1 MDALMNLSQII
12 GAMSVTAII
21 IFYAVLMMALTGA
34 AMIQKKVKFVKIIS
48 IILSAIMIMVT
59 AALIFAPTNTVL
71 FIIGGVYLTLA
82 VLDTQVIKMK
92 I

>member
-1 MDALMNLSQII
+1 MEGLNLSHII
-12 GAMSVTAII
+12 GNMSVTAII
-21 IFYAVLMMALTGA
+21 IFYAVLMMALFGA
-34 AMIQKKVKFVKIIS
+34 NMIQKRMKTMKIIS
-48 IILSAIMIMVT
+48 VILTAIMIMVT